1 MAKVIAV
8 VNQKGGVGK
17 TTTVINLATALAAI
31 GQKILVIDLDPQ
43 GNASTGF
50 GIEQADRV
58 KTIYD
63 LLTRDDY
70 TANDCTFETN
80 VEGLYA
86 IPATMDLAVAEID
99 LFNKKDKH
107 FVLRKKLATEL
118 NSYNFIFID
127 CPPSLGMLTINAMC
141 AANTLIIPMQCE
153 FFALEG
159 LSHLMK
165 TYKEVKK
172 GLNPNLEIEGLL
184 LTMYD
189 PRNKLT
195 QQVEDDVRN
204 FMKDKVYQTVIPR
217 NIKVSEAPSH
227 GKPVIVH
234 DLNCAGS
241 VAYINLAKEV
251 VKNNGVEIKNG

>member
-17 TTTVINLATALAAI
+17 TTTVINLATALAAV

-58 KTIYD
+58 KTVYD

-80 VEGLYA
+80 VEGLNA

-107 FVLRKKLATEL
+107 FVLRKKLETEL
-118 NSYNFIFID
+118 NNYNFIFID

-172 GLNPNLEIEGLL
+172 GLNQNLEIEGLL

-189 PRNKLT
+189 ARNKLT
-195 QQVEDDVRN
+195 QQVEEDVRN

-251 VKNNGVEIKNG
+251 VKNNGIEI